1 MADLPTN
8 NLKML
13 TLVTPEGRLELS
25 LADGPVTPPTADQVV
40 VKVLAAPINPSDLG
54 LLVGAADMSTARAT
68 QKNGHP
74 AVEADIPPAGMRAMA
89 GRVGEAMPIGN
100 EASGVVIAAGV
111 VIREV
116 CVEPQESHRYSL
128 VVVGRAVSATSDDHS
143 RHKRCHA
150 DDH

>member
-74 AVEADIPPAGMRAMA
+74 AVEADVPPAGMRAMS

-100 EASGVVIAAGV
+100 EASGVVIAAGDTP
-111 VIREV
+111 EA
-116 CVEPQESHRYSL
+116 QAL
-128 VVVGRAVSATSDDHS
+128 MG
-143 RHKRCHA
+143 CHLLQ
-150 DDH
+150 